1 MSAPTAIGL
10 LEQLKKV
17 GVVPTGATADSRTV
31 RPGDLFL
38 AYPGLATDGRRYI
51 AQAVEAGACAVIYD
65 SAKSADFTAPPEVGV
80 PVIPA
85 EGLRALAGYLADR
98 IYKAPSVMLWIAGV
112 TGTNGKTTVSQWL
125 ARALASRG
133 LPCGVIG
140 TLGSGFPD
148 QLVDGLHTTPDAPS
162 LHRRLAELHD
172 AGAVAAAMEVSS
184 IGLHQGRVNG
194 VRFDVAIFTNLSR
207 DHLDYHGDMT
217 TYAEAKADL
226 FAMNV
231 GKAVLNVDDKFG
243 AELARRSTA
252 RNVPVI
258 GYTLDPANPAIL
270 LGVRTL
276 VADGLEVTSA
286 GMRFDVHWGEEQV
299 PVSAQMVGRFNV
311 SNLLA
316 VIATLLARGETLQ
329 NAVQACQRLSPPAG
343 RMQMVGG
350 VGEPLV
356 LIDYA
361 HTPDALEK
369 ALDAGRE
376 TARARNGSLVC
387 VFGCGGDRDAGKRP
401 LMGAV
406 VAQRADAVWLTSD
419 NPRSE
424 DPELILDQ
432 IAAGLKR
439 SVARNVDRAQAI
451 ERAVIYAAVNDV
463 IVIAGK
469 GHENYQ
475 EVRGVRHPFSD
486 LEQARNALA
495 HWHERRGA
503 KT

>member
-1 MSAPTAIGL
+1 MSAPNAIAL
-10 LEQLKKV
+10 LDQLKSA
-17 GVVPTGATADSRTV
+17 GVVPTGATADSRKV

-38 AYPGLATDGRRYI
+38 AYPGLVSDGRSFI
-51 AQAVEAGACAVIYD
+51 AQAVEAGAVAVIYD
-65 SAKSADFTAPPEVGV
+65 TAKSADFSAPPAVNV
-80 PVIPA
+80 PMLAVA
-85 EGLRALAGYLADR
+85 ELRALAGYLADR

-125 ARALASRG
+125 ARAMSSRG
-133 LPCGVIG
+133 FRCGVIG

-148 QLVDGLHTTPDAPS
+148 QLVDGLHTTPDAPA
-162 LHRRLAELHD
+162 LHKRLAEFRE

-217 TYAEAKADL
+217 AYGEAKADL

-231 GKAVLNVDDKFG
+231 GKAVINVDDSFG
-243 AELARRSTA
+243 VELARRATA

-258 GYTLDPANPAIL
+258 GYTLDPKCPAIL

-276 VADGLEVTSA
+276 VADRIEITTA
-286 GMRFDVHWGEEQV
+286 GMRFDVYWGEERT
-299 PVSAQMVGRFNV
+299 PVSAQLVGRFNV

-316 VIATLLARGETLQ
+316 VIASLLARGESLQ
-329 NAVQACQRLSPPAG
+329 NAVQACMRLSPPAG
-343 RMQMVGG
+343 RMQMLGG
-350 VGEPLV
+350 IGEPLV

-369 ALDAGRE
+369 ALDAARE
-376 TARARNGSLVC
+376 TATARGGRLVC

-406 VAQRADAVWLTSD
+406 VAQRADAIWLTSD

-424 DPELILDQ
+424 NPDTILDQ
-432 IAAGLKR
+432 IAAGIER
-439 SVARNVDRAQAI
+439 SVARNADRSQAI
-451 ERAVIYAAVNDV
+451 ARAVVFSAPNDV

-469 GHENYQ
+469 GHEDYQ
-475 EVRGVRHPFSD
+475 EVRGVRQPFSD
-486 LEQARNALA
+486 LEQARAALA
-495 HWHERRGA
+495 GWRARHGA
-503 KT
+503 SS

>member
-1 MSAPTAIGL
+1 
-10 LEQLKKV
+10 
-17 GVVPTGATADSRTV
+17 
-31 RPGDLFL
+31 
-38 AYPGLATDGRRYI
+38 
-51 AQAVEAGACAVIYD
+51 
-65 SAKSADFTAPPEVGV
+65 
-80 PVIPA
+80 
-85 EGLRALAGYLADR
+85 
-98 IYKAPSVMLWIAGV
+98 
-112 TGTNGKTTVSQWL
+112 
-125 ARALASRG
+125 
-133 LPCGVIG
+133 
-140 TLGSGFPD
+140 
-148 QLVDGLHTTPDAPS
+148 
-162 LHRRLAELHD
+162 
-172 AGAVAAAMEVSS
+172 
-184 IGLHQGRVNG
+184 
-194 VRFDVAIFTNLSR
+194 
-207 DHLDYHGDMT
+207 
-217 TYAEAKADL
+217 
-226 FAMNV
+226 
-231 GKAVLNVDDKFG
+231 
-243 AELARRSTA
+243 
-252 RNVPVI
+252 
-258 GYTLDPANPAIL
+258 
-270 LGVRTL
+270 
-276 VADGLEVTSA
+276 
-286 GMRFDVHWGEEQV
+286 
-299 PVSAQMVGRFNV
+299 MVGRFNV